1 MCMLHAF
8 ERVTD
13 IKKLRVKG
21 RISLM
26 SDNLHNIYVD
36 RMMVGIF
43 EVEVNPSYLLP
54 SEFRIATP
62 LRVVC
67 SAKKI
72 TQEAECSIWFQP
84 LLHHMQHMKNRSA
97 TNNPYNINL
106 KFYFCLY

>member
-1 MCMLHAF
+1 MLHGF
-8 ERVTD
+8 ERVPD

-36 RMMVGIF
+36 GMMVGIF

-84 LLHHMQHMKNRSA
+84 LL
-97 TNNPYNINL
+97 IFL
-106 KFYFCLY
+106 KILLERG

>member
-1 MCMLHAF
+1 MCLLHAF

-36 RMMVGIF
+36 GMMVGIF
-43 EVEVNPSYLLP
+43 EVEVNPSHLLP

-97 TNNPYNINL
+97 TKNPYNIYL
-106 KFYFCLY
+106 KFYFCLC